1 MPLTQKAPSAPS
13 RQAFAA
19 FNSAQGGKW
28 VMHFSPRTGLPSE
41 LSGGRDFA
49 RSGPPDQ
56 AARSFLTAHQDV
68 LGVDPGV
75 LRLDRQVA
83 GRGHQHLLYRQSYR
97 GIPVE
102 FAAVKVHMDLNG
114 AVMGVNSSYEPIQ
127 NLPTTPAVASDA
139 AERAATADAGGG
151 RVLGAPQLVIVPL
164 ETDGKN
170 HLAWKMRVSGAGASW
185 RYYVDALT
193 GQVLF
198 RYSVDEFIACL
209 TSGVVSGMVYDQDP
223 TAGPLVSRP
232 FNNQYVYVSA
242 PPQRMLTA
250 TDSTYGGGF
259 FCSPTQGKVSMS
271 LQGPYVS
278 VGETRGAG
286 AHYDNGGGVWNT
298 VSTPVSSPHPY
309 RANTV
314 TVSTIDLSVAEPNAV
329 SFLPIFSTFHVGVFD
344 GGSGEGTG
352 DIVQDDQL
360 YEYDGSDNPV
370 GAYIGDRA
378 PFRGAEVHGQKMH
391 LALRALSG
399 GTNSG
404 YDVAISSYL
413 TLNNASQDGAPLSSH
428 TWTNADTGENL
439 HSEMSLFYHLNKM
452 HDYFV
457 SDVDSQGAAPLIKPV
472 VAMAHFGPNL
482 VNAFYDPDFDGLYFG
497 DVSSLAPSDAFADDA
512 TVPHHEYVHY
522 VVEKIW
528 SIQNYGQ
535 AGTISEANADYFSAS
550 SLNDSSIGTYVVGAL
565 GGSGALRE
573 LDTTKPGAVNY
584 SLCDPTATPGCATPW
599 LGEIHDDSPFI
610 SQALWDI
617 RRNRIAALGYA
628 NGRSCADNLEF
639 QALLFFP
646 ESFSELYAAML
657 KVDQMGIIPA
667 CGGANASQ
675 AIISQAFGAHVGI
688 LISAG
693 RGDAYESNDGFETA
707 TDISTIPALSATISP
722 AADTDF
728 YSFGAGAGL
737 VQITLA
743 LPNVGNGFYK
753 AYQLKLYDASR
764 HQVAGAAPPYN
775 GFGTLDGICDNA
787 DCQTTANSVA
797 INYNNPAGGLLYV
810 QVIGGDALNGSSS
823 GVNS

>member
-1 MPLTQKAPSAPS
+1 MINSIRAFAVLLLLAPSAGAVRPGPGARADARRFGFNRLMPLTQKAPSTPS

-198 RYSVDEFIACL
+198 RYSVNEFIACL

-250 TDSTYGGGF
+250 TDPTYGGGF

-309 RANTV
+309 LANTV
-314 TVSTIDLSVAEPNAV
+314 TVSTIDLTVAEPNAV
-329 SFLPIFSTFHVGVFD
+329 SFLPIFSTFHVGVFA
-344 GGSGEGTG
+344 GGRGEGTG
-352 DIVQDDQL
+352 NIVQDDQL

-378 PFRGAEVHGQKMH
+378 PFHGAEVHGQKMH

-399 GTNSG
+399 GTN
-404 YDVAISSYL
+404 
-413 TLNNASQDGAPLSSH
+413 
-428 TWTNADTGENL
+428 
-439 HSEMSLFYHLNKM
+439 
-452 HDYFV
+452 
-457 SDVDSQGAAPLIKPV
+457 
-472 VAMAHFGPNL
+472 
-482 VNAFYDPDFDGLYFG
+482 
-497 DVSSLAPSDAFADDA
+497 
-512 TVPHHEYVHY
+512 
-522 VVEKIW
+522 
-528 SIQNYGQ
+528 
-535 AGTISEANADYFSAS
+535 
-550 SLNDSSIGTYVVGAL
+550 
-565 GGSGALRE
+565 
-573 LDTTKPGAVNY
+573 
-584 SLCDPTATPGCATPW
+584 
-599 LGEIHDDSPFI
+599 
-610 SQALWDI
+610 
-617 RRNRIAALGYA
+617 
-628 NGRSCADNLEF
+628 
-639 QALLFFP
+639 
-646 ESFSELYAAML
+646 
-657 KVDQMGIIPA
+657 
-667 CGGANASQ
+667 
-675 AIISQAFGAHVGI
+675 
-688 LISAG
+688 
-693 RGDAYESNDGFETA
+693 
-707 TDISTIPALSATISP
+707 
-722 AADTDF
+722 
-728 YSFGAGAGL
+728 
-737 VQITLA
+737 
-743 LPNVGNGFYK
+743 
-753 AYQLKLYDASR
+753 
-764 HQVAGAAPPYN
+764 
-775 GFGTLDGICDNA
+775 
-787 DCQTTANSVA
+787 
-797 INYNNPAGGLLYV
+797 
-810 QVIGGDALNGSSS
+810 
-823 GVNS
+823 